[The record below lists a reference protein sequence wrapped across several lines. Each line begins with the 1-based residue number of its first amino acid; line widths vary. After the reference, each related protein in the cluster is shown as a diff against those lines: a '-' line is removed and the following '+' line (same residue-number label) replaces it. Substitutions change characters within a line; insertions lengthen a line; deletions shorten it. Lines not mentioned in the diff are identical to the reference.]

1 MANRCPSCGG
11 TLRFDIQ
18 KQKLV
23 CEYCES
29 EFAPDSIAEMGGAGE
44 SEAFGSEPES
54 ETMDAKI
61 FTCPNCGAEVFATDL
76 DAVEYCSYCGTFV
89 TLESRLAKLQKP
101 SYILPFTITKEKCLE
116 LYKEKLKK
124 THFLPKDMQANNAE
138 NMFRNTYIPFWV
150 YTEKMNPD
158 ASVKFSTTESWRSGN
173 TEYTQ
178 HYDISAKPEG
188 TVDGIFFDASATLD
202 DRISEQIG
210 NFSLDSLQ
218 PYNSSLMTG
227 SYADVAD
234 VEKNVYEDDVRKKG
248 EDAISNAVASEIN
261 SQDRFSSDFRHHSSV
276 SHLNSKNT
284 DGNYSNVDAKLAMLP
299 VWFMTWKNKDR
310 LCYSVI
316 NGNTGKMF
324 AEIPADLKKYT
335 LVSLLLSLPIF
346 AIFNFCF
353 TFMPG
358 TILLITA
365 VLTAIMFFT
374 RMGVLKKLNR
384 QENRMDD
391 KGFQRVFAAQE
402 GQSSQ
407 TERSASNESSE
418 KEGKKKVSLSGIPS
432 IIALAVTAFLIYKKY
447 PNDLYYYIGVFL
459 NILSTFVSVA
469 SVVKAHNL
477 SCSRP
482 IPHFFDKS
490 KEAGK

>member
-1 MANRCPSCGG
+1 
-11 TLRFDIQ
+11 
-18 KQKLV
+18 
-23 CEYCES
+23 
-29 EFAPDSIAEMGGAGE
+29 
-44 SEAFGSEPES
+44 
-54 ETMDAKI
+54 
-61 FTCPNCGAEVFATDL
+61 
-76 DAVEYCSYCGTFV
+76 
-89 TLESRLAKLQKP
+89 
-101 SYILPFTITKEKCLE
+101 
-116 LYKEKLKK
+116 
-124 THFLPKDMQANNAE
+124 
-138 NMFRNTYIPFWV
+138 
-150 YTEKMNPD
+150 
-158 ASVKFSTTESWRSGN
+158 
-173 TEYTQ
+173 
-178 HYDISAKPEG
+178 
-188 TVDGIFFDASATLD
+188 
-202 DRISEQIG
+202 
-210 NFSLDSLQ
+210 
-218 PYNSSLMTG
+218 
-227 SYADVAD
+227 
-234 VEKNVYEDDVRKKG
+234 
-248 EDAISNAVASEIN
+248 
-261 SQDRFSSDFRHHSSV
+261 
-276 SHLNSKNT
+276 
-284 DGNYSNVDAKLAMLP
+284 
-299 VWFMTWKNKDR
+299 
-310 LCYSVI
+310 
-316 NGNTGKMF
+316 
-324 AEIPADLKKYT
+324 
-335 LVSLLLSLPIF
+335 
-346 AIFNFCF
+346 
-353 TFMPG
+353 MPG